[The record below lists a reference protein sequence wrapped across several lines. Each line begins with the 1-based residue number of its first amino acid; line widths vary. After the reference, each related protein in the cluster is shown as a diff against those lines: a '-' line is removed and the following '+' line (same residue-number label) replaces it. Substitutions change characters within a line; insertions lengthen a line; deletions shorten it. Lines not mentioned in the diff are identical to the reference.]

1 MREKYMTA
9 RRLLSLFGLLSL
21 AVFTV
26 FAGADACAKR
36 PSRDVVMAQDTV
48 RVDYS
53 DGVSCYHRED
63 SISCVFIPSR
73 VPMGPVAPAV
83 LPEEVLSPK
92 KEEEPPK
99 QQEKPKL
106 RKPKAR

>member
-1 MREKYMTA
+1 MRKEYMTVE
-9 RRLLSLFGLLSL
+9 RLLSLFVILSL
-21 AVFTV
+21 VVFTV
-26 FAGADACAKR
+26 LWGADACVKS
-36 PSRDVVMAQDTV
+36 PSRDVVMAQGTV

>member
-1 MREKYMTA
+1 MREEYMTVE
-9 RRLLSLFGLLSL
+9 RLLSLFVILSL
-21 AVFTV
+21 VVFLLL
-26 FAGADACAKR
+26 AGVKSCSETT
-36 PSRDVVMAQDTV
+36 SRETAMAQGTV
-48 RVDYS
+48 RVDYT
-53 DGVSCYHRED
+53 DGVSCYHREH

-73 VPMGPVAPAV
+73 VPMGPVAPVA

-99 QQEKPKL
+99 QQEKTKL